1 MAILSSIHHS
11 QDLRGKLIML
21 ENYSRVCLLNN
32 HYEKENIPKGS
43 FGYIIET
50 YDDGAYEVE
59 FSDSDGITIGLLVL
73 RESEIQLAPLST
85 QKTNT

>member
-1 MAILSSIHHS
+1 
-11 QDLRGKLIML
+11 ML
-21 ENYSRVCLLNN
+21 ENYSRVCLLTN
-32 HYEKENIPKGS
+32 HYENKDIPKGS
-43 FGYIIET
+43 IGYIIET

-85 QKTNT
+85 SKKQTPSFDTAVPENFSPVLG